1 MFRKLI
7 NFIKEGQQRKVAYWQ
22 LQNMTNQQLKD
33 IGVSRS
39 EIKNKVYGEQSWRLY
54 ATSKT

>member
-7 NFIKEGQQRKVAYWQ
+7 NLIKEGQQRKVAYWQ

-39 EIKNKVYGEQSWRLY
+39 EIKNKVYGEQSWKLY
-54 ATSKT
+54 